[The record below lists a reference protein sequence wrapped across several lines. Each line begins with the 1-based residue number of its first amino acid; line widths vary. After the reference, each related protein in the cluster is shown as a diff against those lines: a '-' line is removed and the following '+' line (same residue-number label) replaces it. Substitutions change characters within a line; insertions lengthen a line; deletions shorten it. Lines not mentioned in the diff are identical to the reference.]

1 MFKFLCV
8 FAVLSAAWWFGLRE
22 GCGTRGA
29 IACPD
34 KALEEGV
41 GMTLN
46 AAEVCPDAG
55 YLCEGR
61 GGFQVMRWQLDQGK
75 LRVRVSL
82 PDFVEPDAARQIRDA
97 AAEGIKAWD
106 RHPFPIVVET
116 GKFPL
121 RLSDIAIAWSEG
133 TGAGH
138 AGLRGNPDGKRYVFA
153 VDMVSVQVPPI
164 GAPGQLT
171 LTPGSDPAAMIA
183 QLQKM
188 TGAQEM
194 GPALL
199 ARIKATA
206 MHEMGHALGLFHS
219 RSADDIMFPEYR
231 AGVTEVRASERD
243 LATVDALYRLPNG
256 AMVQ

>member
-1 MFKFLCV
+1 LFKILCV
-8 FAVLSAAWWFGLRE
+8 FAVVFAAWWFGLRG
-22 GCGTRGA
+22 GCGSRGA

-46 AAEVCPDAG
+46 AADVCPNAG
-55 YLCEGR
+55 YLCDGR

-97 AAEGIKAWD
+97 AAEGIMAWD

-121 RLSDIAIAWSEG
+121 RLSDIAVAWSEG

-138 AGLRGNPDGKRYVFA
+138 AALRGNTDGKRYEFA

-171 LTPGSDPAAMIA
+171 ITPGSDPAAMIA
-183 QLQKM
+183 QLQRM

-219 RSADDIMFPEYR
+219 KSADDILFPEYR
-231 AGVTEVRASERD
+231 AGVTEVRASARD